1 VALIRRFSLLI
12 GAIAAIGVIVV
23 AIHAGVQAPAPGR
36 YISWAPPASATASPG
51 AGPAI
56 PISSAPPVAGPGPL
70 GGLATPLSGLFKQ
83 LNANTAA
90 TARGQY
96 SILQELESTLATHVR
111 EFLNWVTG
119 GR

>member
-1 VALIRRFSLLI
+1 MNLVRRFSLAI
-12 GAIAAIGVIVV
+12 GVAAAIGVL
-23 AIHAGVQAPAPGR
+23 AIALHATTQAPAPGK

-51 AGPAI
+51 AGPVV
-56 PISSAPPVAGPGPL
+56 PIASAPPVPGAGPL
-70 GGLATPLSGLFKQ
+70 DRLATPLSGLFKQ

-96 SILQELESTLATHVR
+96 SILQELERALAMR
-111 EFLNWVTG
+111 MQEFLRWVTG